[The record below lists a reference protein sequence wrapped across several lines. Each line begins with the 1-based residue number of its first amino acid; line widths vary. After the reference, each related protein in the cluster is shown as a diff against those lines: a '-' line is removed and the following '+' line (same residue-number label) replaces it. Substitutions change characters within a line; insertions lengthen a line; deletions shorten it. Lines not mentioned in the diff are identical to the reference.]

1 MGLRKDDPVYY
12 KVKLSELINQALDNG
27 LTITGKHLSNGVM
40 ICFEAD
46 NGEMAGVRLT
56 GEI

>member
-12 KVKLSELINQALDNG
+12 KVKLSELINKALDNG

-40 ICFEAD
+40 ICFESD
-46 NGEMAGVRLT
+46 NGEMAGVKLT